1 MPVKYEGILKIIC
14 VNKANSKLPY
24 HKKKIYLLTTSVN
37 AKYYPYLLGLSRTR
51 YSGWETQIEI

>member
-51 YSGWETQIEI
+51 YSG